1 MRGHGYMAARAEVYG
16 GTLTARSRRR
26 AMRRLREAPIKAL
39 LFACAL
45 LSVFTTAGII
55 LVLIEEAFLFFREVP
70 VLDFLTGTRWAP
82 QFANS
87 SFGVVPIVSATLLM
101 SVLAM
106 VLAIPLGVLAALYL
120 SEYAHPSVRKVV
132 KPVLEVLA
140 GIPTV
145 VYGYFALTFIT
156 PDLLRLIFGTSVG
169 VFNVL
174 AASMAVGVMILPL
187 VASLSEDAMRSV
199 PQSLREGAYGLGAT
213 RFEVSVRVI
222 LPAAL
227 SGIMAAVILA
237 VSRAVGE
244 TMIVAIAMGLQP
256 NLSWNPLEGALA
268 MTSYIVNVSLG
279 DTPHDGI
286 VYKSIFA
293 VGMLLFLI
301 TLSMNIVAQW
311 LLSRFREEY
320 D

>member
-1 MRGHGYMAARAEVYG
+1 MASRAEVYG

-39 LFACAL
+39 LFACAV

-82 QFANS
+82 QFANA

-101 SVLAM
+101 SLLAM

-213 RFEVSVRVI
+213 RFEVSARVI

>member
-1 MRGHGYMAARAEVYG
+1 MAARAEVYG